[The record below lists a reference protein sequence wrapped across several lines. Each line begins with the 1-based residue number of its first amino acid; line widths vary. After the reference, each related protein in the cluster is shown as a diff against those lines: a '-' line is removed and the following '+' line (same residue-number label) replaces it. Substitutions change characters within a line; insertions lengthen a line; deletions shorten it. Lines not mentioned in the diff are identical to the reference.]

1 MKITNKFN
9 VGNEVFYISNGQLH
23 KGVIESVSIT
33 QRVNSEKVSYTF
45 NSDYTSYEECRVFAT
60 VNDATH
66 YFLAEVNKN

>member
-33 QRVNSEKVSYTF
+33 QRVNSERVTYTF
-45 NSDYTSYEECRVFAT
+45 NGDFTYYEESHVFAT
-60 VNDATH
+60 VDDATR
-66 YFLAEVNKN
+66 YFLTEVNEN